1 MDGRIT
7 FNERY
12 TAMNTMSNLK
22 ALEDKLITTSVKLQE
37 LIDKYPYNSLV
48 HQVLVQFK
56 KDMDG
61 IGNNNE

>member
-1 MDGRIT
+1 
-7 FNERY
+7 
-12 TAMNTMSNLK
+12 MNTMSNLK

-37 LIDKYPYNSLV
+37 LIDKYTYNSLV

>member
-1 MDGRIT
+1 LDGRIT

-12 TAMNTMSNLK
+12 TAMNTSNLK

-37 LIDKYPYNSLV
+37 LINKYPYNSLV

>member
-1 MDGRIT
+1 MST
-7 FNERY
+7 
-12 TAMNTMSNLK
+12 SNLK
-22 ALEDKLITTSVKLQE
+22 ALEYKLVTTSVKLQK

-61 IGNNNE
+61 IGYNNE